1 MISME
6 KIKEGKKRCSGN
18 LEPPKRNRPKRR
30 PMPQKQVSVT
40 KKVLINLINNVRRM
54 KTKESEEA
62 LMEFDLDR
70 K

>member
-1 MISME
+1 MK
-6 KIKEGKKRCSGN
+6 KIKEGKENYSGN

-30 PMPQKQVSVT
+30 PMPQKHIPVPR
-40 KKVLINLINNVRRM
+40 KALLNLINNVRRM